1 MATIQIIPH
10 EKNGEKRIG
19 VKIPYPHQNALQA
32 IRSIEGRRWSKTIG
46 CWHIP
51 YTKAAYSQLKALFR
65 EDTLVISLPPQ
76 IEENVE
82 PIEQPTI
89 TETVVAPSSDL
100 PSDILFDKEIFGI
113 YLHPNHTDLLCII
126 LPKSLCTNYLER
138 IRNIHGRYWNYQL
151 MFWEVPYT
159 ALTIRFEKKT
169 EPIPYPIQKQEVKA
183 KYEIAVTKLEEVL
196 ILKRYSHRTI
206 KSYKNV
212 FRQFLLA
219 YDDTLPRQI
228 TTTQMHSYLL
238 RCIKERAISESHQ
251 NNIVSAIKMFYNEVA
266 DQPEKV
272 EKLYRPKPNKKLPN
286 LLSEAEVTRLLKA
299 TTNLKHQTI
308 LMLIYSGG
316 LRLGELQNL
325 QLTDIQPDIKRI
337 LVRNAKG
344 KKDRYTLLSDKVIV
358 LVNQYIALYKP
369 VYWLFEGQTGGQY
382 SERSVQE
389 VFTAAKIKSQVNP
402 HATTH
407 WLRHS
412 FATHLLEKGIDLRYI
427 QELLGHESSKT
438 TEIYTHVTKK
448 GWDQLKSPI
457 DYLDI

>member
-1 MATIQIIPH
+1 
-10 EKNGEKRIG
+10 
-19 VKIPYPHQNALQA
+19 
-32 IRSIEGRRWSKTIG
+32 
-46 CWHIP
+46 
-51 YTKAAYSQLKALFR
+51 
-65 EDTLVISLPPQ
+65 
-76 IEENVE
+76 
-82 PIEQPTI
+82 
-89 TETVVAPSSDL
+89 
-100 PSDILFDKEIFGI
+100 
-113 YLHPNHTDLLCII
+113 
-126 LPKSLCTNYLER
+126 
-138 IRNIHGRYWNYQL
+138 
-151 MFWEVPYT
+151 
-159 ALTIRFEKKT
+159 
-169 EPIPYPIQKQEVKA
+169 
-183 KYEIAVTKLEEVL
+183 
-196 ILKRYSHRTI
+196 
-206 KSYKNV
+206 
-212 FRQFLLA
+212 
-219 YDDTLPRQI
+219 
-228 TTTQMHSYLL
+228 
-238 RCIKERAISESHQ
+238 
-251 NNIVSAIKMFYNEVA
+251 MFYNEVA